1 MTSLSGCS
9 IRATRWGKVTVM
21 GANAQT
27 TVQKFLSGAVLT
39 AEQQNFSAAT
49 GVPVF
54 ATTVTRDA
62 AFGGAN
68 KVLAEGQT
76 CYLESTNVVQYYDG
90 AAWATVG
97 PSSAGGLVPIT
108 PTSIAVGGGTAT
120 SAGNGQV
127 TFTSVTTSLSL
138 NGVFSALYTNY
149 RIVLFAEAA
158 SAAMAPH
165 IRMRVGGTNDS
176 SGSYDFQQ
184 VYAVGAGTAGYQVA
198 NQTSWSVSVS
208 SVQVHVSTFDIYRPF
223 LAQPTSGIYTYSEQN
238 SLVTV
243 GAFNVGG
250 MLHDESTSYDGIS
263 FLVGVGI
270 TGTVSVYGYAI

>member
-1 MTSLSGCS
+1 
-9 IRATRWGKVTVM
+9 M

-27 TVQKFLSGAVLT
+27 SVLDFTNGQVLT
-39 AEQQNFSAAT
+39 GPEMDISAGT

-62 AFGGAN
+62 AFGGSN

-97 PSSAGGLVPIT
+97 PTAAGGLVPIT

-158 SAAMAPH
+158 SAAMGLS

-176 SGSYDFQQ
+176 SGSYDSQQ
-184 VYAVGAGTAGYQVA
+184 VYAVGATPYAQQPANTTAWNVQIGA
-198 NQTSWSVSVS
+198 T
-208 SVQVHVSTFDIYRPF
+208 QVHVSAFDIYRPF
-223 LAQPTSGIYTYSEQN
+223 LAQPTSGIYTFSEQA

-243 GAFNVGG
+243 GVVNVGG

-270 TGTVSVYGYAI
+270 TGTVSVYGYAK

>member
-76 CYLESTNVVQYYDG
+76 CYLEDANVVQYYDG

-97 PSSAGGLVPIT
+97 PAAAGALTLITAQTIGNAVSSVAVASCFSATYDNYKITVSDGAGSVNDERLKMILGSTTSGYYATYLGTTYSSAAFDAIT
-108 PTSIAVGGGTAT
+108 D
-120 SAGNGQV
+120 N
-127 TFTSVTTSLSL
+127 
-138 NGVFSALYTNY
+138 N
-149 RIVLFAEAA
+149 AA
-158 SAAMAPH
+158 AWS
-165 IRMRVGGTNDS
+165 RVGGVYTNGLQVNFDLQNPNLAKITNIMGFHVLS
-176 SGSYDFQQ
+176 TAARVFAGILNNTTQYTGFTLSPLSG
-184 VYAVGAGTAGYQVA
+184 TL
-198 NQTSWSVSVS
+198 T
-208 SVQVHVSTFDIYRPF
+208 
-223 LAQPTSGIYTYSEQN
+223 
-238 SLVTV
+238 
-243 GAFNVGG
+243 GG
-250 MLHDESTSYDGIS
+250 VIR
-263 FLVGVGI
+263 
-270 TGTVSVYGYAI
+270 VYGYANS

>member
-76 CYLESTNVVQYYDG
+76 CYLEDANVVQYYDG
-90 AAWATVG
+90 AAWQAVSGFAQTTAIFNETQA
-97 PSSAGGLVPIT
+97 SSTQGGT
-108 PTSIAVGGGTAT
+108 PTANAWTKSVLNTTNVNNISGVSIAASVITLPAGTYLCTFARPAVECTQLRARLQNTSDAT
-120 SAGNGQV
+120 TAVLGQNAYIGNGVGAQIIGIGE
-127 TFTSVTTSLSL
+127 
-138 NGVFSALYTNY
+138 GVFT
-149 RIVLFAEAA
+149 I
-158 SAAMAPH
+158 
-165 IRMRVGGTNDS
+165 
-176 SGSYDFQQ
+176 
-184 VYAVGAGTAGYQVA
+184 AGTKSFELQYYLRNVKATDG
-198 NQTSWSVSVS
+198 
-208 SVQVHVSTFDIYRPF
+208 
-223 LAQPTSGIYTYSEQN
+223 LG
-238 SLVTV
+238 V
-243 GAFNVGG
+243 GLNVGG
-250 MLHDESTSYDGIS
+250 IS
-263 FLVGVGI
+263 EVYSQINI
-270 TGTVSVYGYAI
+270 TKTA

>member
-1 MTSLSGCS
+1 
-9 IRATRWGKVTVM
+9 M

-90 AAWATVG
+90 ASWATVG

-108 PTSIAVGGGTAT
+108 PSSIAVGSGTAT

-127 TFTSVTTSLSL
+127 TFTGVGTNLSL
-138 NGVFSALYTNY
+138 NGVFSSAYTNY
-149 RIVLFAEAA
+149 SVLFTKLTATGTGGVNLRLRA
-158 SAAMAPH
+158 S
-165 IRMRVGGTNDS
+165 GTDSATTYDSPRIFVENDS
-176 SGSYDFQQ
+176 VITAQGQSGVTSFTLNGDNDA
-184 VYAVGAGTAGYQVA
+184 YAYYAITLFSPNVNAFTGM
-198 NQTSWSVSVS
+198 VS
-208 SVQVHVSTFDIYRPF
+208 SGHENDGSTGFYF
-223 LAQPTSGIYTYSEQN
+223 EASSGQHQTAYQ
-238 SLVTV
+238 
-243 GAFNVGG
+243 A
-250 MLHDESTSYDGIS
+250 DGIS
-263 FLVGVGI
+263 FIVTGGATVS
-270 TGTVSVYGYAI
+270 GTVSVYGYAI

>member
-1 MTSLSGCS
+1 
-9 IRATRWGKVTVM
+9 M

-97 PSSAGGLVPIT
+97 PAAASAVLQVLSVTKTDSFTTSSASLVDITGLSVAIT
-108 PTSIAVGGGTAT
+108 PSSASNKVLVLASVSGIGQDVSGGGDCGFVVVRNSTPIAVRGTGSGDFSGHLSRRLITGGTAFQLNSALSHLDSPNTTSATTYKLQAKTGGGTLYINREESGA
-120 SAGNGQV
+120 
-127 TFTSVTTSLSL
+127 
-138 NGVFSALYTNY
+138 VFA
-149 RIVLFAEAA
+149 
-158 SAAMAPH
+158 
-165 IRMRVGGTNDS
+165 
-176 SGSYDFQQ
+176 
-184 VYAVGAGTAGYQVA
+184 
-198 NQTSWSVSVS
+198 
-208 SVQVHVSTFDIYRPF
+208 VST
-223 LAQPTSGIYTYSEQN
+223 L
-238 SLVTV
+238 TV
-243 GAFNVGG
+243 
-250 MLHDESTSYDGIS
+250 MEIS
-263 FLVGVGI
+263 
-270 TGTVSVYGYAI
+270 A

>member
-108 PTSIAVGGGTAT
+108 PSSIAVGGGTAT

-127 TFTSVTTSLSL
+127 TATSVTTNLSL
-138 NGVFSALYTNY
+138 NGVFSASYTNY
-149 RIVLFAEAA
+149 RVLFNVT
-158 SAAMAPH
+158 SAAQN
-165 IRMRVGGTNDS
+165 ISWRFRVGGTDNSSANYDWLQLKVADLSVAGESASNDTS
-176 SGSYDFQQ
+176 YRIYASG
-184 VYAVGAGTAGYQVA
+184 
-198 NQTSWSVSVS
+198 NNLQT
-208 SVQVHVSTFDIYRPF
+208 TLAIDIFRPF
-223 LAQPTSGIYTYSEQN
+223 LTTTTGGLALWSEQS
-238 SLVTV
+238 SLTAVNRF
-243 GAFNVGG
+243 GSMQILQDQALSF
-250 MLHDESTSYDGIS
+250 DGLS
-263 FLVGVGI
+263 FLFSQAT

>member
-1 MTSLSGCS
+1 
-9 IRATRWGKVTVM
+9 M

-97 PSSAGGLVPIT
+97 ETSKVVQMVNTQTGAVATGTTIMPMDDTIPQITEGDQYMTLAIT
-108 PTSIAVGGGTAT
+108 PV
-120 SAGNGQV
+120 SASNRLIIEV
-127 TFTSVTTSLSL
+127 
-138 NGVFSALYTNY
+138 
-149 RIVLFAEAA
+149 R
-158 SAAMAPH
+158 AM
-165 IRMRVGGTNDS
+165 
-176 SGSYDFQQ
+176 F
-184 VYAVGAGTAGYQVA
+184 
-198 NQTSWSVSVS
+198 SVSVIEWGSVALFVGSTANALAAVTTVNGGAGYGDVLDLTHKVTAGVTSELTFKVRIGPGTASTITFNGSGGTRQFGGVAAS
-208 SVQVHVSTFDIYRPF
+208 SITI
-223 LAQPTSGIYTYSEQN
+223 TEYTP
-238 SLVTV
+238 
-243 GAFNVGG
+243 
-250 MLHDESTSYDGIS
+250 
-263 FLVGVGI
+263 
-270 TGTVSVYGYAI
+270 

>member
-1 MTSLSGCS
+1 
-9 IRATRWGKVTVM
+9 M

-76 CYLESTNVVQYYDG
+76 CYLEDANVVQYYDG

-108 PTSIAVGGGTAT
+108 PSSIAVGGGTAT
-120 SAGNGQV
+120 SAGSGQV
-127 TFTSVTTSLSL
+127 TATSVTTNLSL
-138 NGVFSALYTNY
+138 NGVFSASYTNY
-149 RIVLFAEAA
+149 RVIYNFTS
-158 SAAMAPH
+158 SANSPT
-165 IRMRVGGTNDS
+165 IRLRVGGTDNSNANYDS
-176 SGSYDFQQ
+176 LQFSYQSAGSSTYLASNATSFST
-184 VYAVGAGTAGYQVA
+184 VYGAGG
-198 NQTSWSVSVS
+198 
-208 SVQVHVSTFDIYRPF
+208 VQYMAVIDIFRPF
-223 LAQPTSGIYTYSEQN
+223 LVATTGALATISEQA
-238 SLVTV
+238 SLTAANRS
-243 GAFNVGG
+243 GTYQY
-250 MLHDESTSYDGIS
+250 LQDESVSFDGIS
-263 FLVGVGI
+263 VLVTAAI

>member
-97 PSSAGGLVPIT
+97 PTAAPTSGLVVVKAET
-108 PTSIAVGGGTAT
+108 AFTTDTSITADNVFT
-120 SAGNGQV
+120 SA
-127 TFTSVTTSLSL
+127 
-138 NGVFSALYTNY
+138 YTNY
-149 RIVLFAEAA
+149 RVLVRYTSTSNELTFQLRVGAVDAATNYNTQRLRIDNSTIEGVRNTGATSALFAHTGNGSFFCYAA
-158 SAAMAPH
+158 MEISGPQLAAPTVYQSLCTRNSAAYTSPIINQYFGNHSTAAA
-165 IRMRVGGTNDS
+165 
-176 SGSYDFQQ
+176 YDGLKILT
-184 VYAVGAGTAGYQVA
+184 AAGTMTGV
-198 NQTSWSVSVS
+198 
-208 SVQVHVSTFDIYRPF
+208 
-223 LAQPTSGIYTYSEQN
+223 YS
-238 SLVTV
+238 
-243 GAFNVGG
+243 
-250 MLHDESTSYDGIS
+250 I
-263 FLVGVGI
+263 
-270 TGTVSVYGYAI
+270 YGYGKTL